1 MINRKLAP
9 EFTLDYQFKYSKAE
23 IVDLKNNQRLY
34 YVPSLNQQMIK
45 LELVFN
51 AGFVNHQNSIIPTT
65 VAQLLFDGTIRRN
78 SNEIANL
85 IEGEGAFYDATC
97 SAETFSITVYV
108 LKNNLEK
115 VLEVVTDVIKNASF
129 PEIEIDK
136 FVKIQ
141 KQKFLVNK
149 EKVSFLARNKF
160 SEAIYPKGSSYHSA
174 LNEADFDLIN
184 RDELIGF
191 HKSFIKA
198 NTFRVYSAGALDK
211 KSISTIDNYIGALMV
226 NENPAQSI
234 SFVKPVDDF
243 KIQLIKKEQSL
254 QSGIR
259 IGKLLIPKTHKDF
272 PKLFLLNTIFGGYFG
287 SRLMTNIREDKGYT
301 YGIGSGLSSNKK
313 ESTFFITTEVGSD
326 YTQATIAEIEKEME
340 KLQKQL
346 VSESELDLVKNY
358 LFGSFMRNFD
368 GAFEAIDR
376 FKAINELGM
385 DYSYYEFLFSEIK
398 NASSESLREMAKK
411 YFNFD
416 KMVKV
421 VAGKIN

>member
-9 EFTLDYQFKYSKAE
+9 KFTLDYQFEYAKANSIE
-23 IVDLKNNQRLY
+23 LKNKQKLY
-34 YVPSLNQQMIK
+34 YVPSLSQKMIK
-45 LELVFN
+45 LELVYN
-51 AGFVNHQNSIIPTT
+51 AGYVNHKNSIIPTT
-65 VAQLLFDGTIRRN
+65 VGQLLFDGTINRN
-78 SNEIANL
+78 SNEIAET
-85 IEGEGAFYDATC
+85 IEGEGAFYDASC
-97 SAETFSITVYV
+97 GAETFSITVYV
-108 LKNNLEK
+108 LKNKLERLLHALK
-115 VLEVVTDVIKNASF
+115 DVIQNANF
-129 PEIEIDK
+129 PQEEIDK
-136 FVKIQ
+136 YIKIQ
-141 KQKFLVNK
+141 KQKFLVNN
-149 EKVSFLARNKF
+149 EKVSFLTRNEF

-174 LNEADFDLIN
+174 LNEDDFDLIN
-184 RDELIGF
+184 REELISF
-191 HKSFIKA
+191 YKSFIKG

-211 KSISTIDNYIGALMV
+211 KSLSTIDNYIGTLVV

-234 SFVKPVDDF
+234 SIVKSADDF
-243 KIQLIKKEQSL
+243 NIRLINKEESL

-259 IGKLLIPKTHKDF
+259 IGKLLIPKTHEDF

-326 YTQATIAEIEKEME
+326 YTQATIKEIEKEIRV
-340 KLQKQL
+340 LQKQL
-346 VSESELDLVKNY
+346 VSEKELDLVKNY

-385 DYSYYEFLFSEIK
+385 DYNYYEFLFSEIK
-398 NASSESLREMAKK
+398 TANSESIRETAKK

-416 KMVKV
+416 NMVKV
-421 VAGKIN
+421 VAGKLN